1 MGIIENLTFR
11 YMKTNKKRTKTII
24 LGIAG
29 TMILLTVVSIFA
41 NTFLQMLQET
51 AIAKEGGYHTV
62 FHNLTMKD
70 YEKLILMLL
79 VLIHIYLR
87 LLTDLNIH

>member
-11 YMKTNKKRTKTII
+11 YMKKNKKRTKTII

-41 NTFLQMLQET
+41 NTFLQMIQE
-51 AIAKEGGYHTV
+51 K
-62 FHNLTMKD
+62 
-70 YEKLILMLL
+70 
-79 VLIHIYLR
+79 R
-87 LLTDLNIH
+87 